1 MYHNFLI
8 HLSANKHLGYF
19 HVIAIVNSAALN
31 IGVHLSLSILVSLCV
46 CPAVRLLGRMAVLF
60 PVFLRN
66 LHIVLHSGCTILT
79 LFSTLS
85 PAFIVCRLF
94 DGGHSDWHERIPH
107 CGFDLHFSNNE

>member
-8 HLSANKHLGYF
+8 HLSANRHLGYF
-19 HVIAIVNSAALN
+19 HVIAIVNSAAVN

-66 LHIVLHSGCTILT
+66 LHNTT
-79 LFSTLS
+79 LMAESEEGTKKPLDES
-85 PAFIVCRLF
+85 QR
-94 DGGHSDWHERIPH
+94 GE
-107 CGFDLHFSNNE
+107 